1 MAVKP
6 KSGAPK
12 TGARAR
18 SIHPEAGPL
27 SVLTLRRP
35 CAHGGYGWMRYLPDA
50 RDSLYA
56 APHDKFAKGLPATV
70 DLSPQCPPVYDQVE
84 LGSCTANGI
93 AAAVEFDQ
101 RKQGNKEF
109 VPSRPFIY

>member
-1 MAVKP
+1 
-6 KSGAPK
+6 
-12 TGARAR
+12 
-18 SIHPEAGPL
+18 
-27 SVLTLRRP
+27 
-35 CAHGGYGWMRYLPDA
+35 MRDLPDA
-50 RDSLYA
+50 RDYLYA
-56 APHDKFAKGLPATV
+56 APLDKFAKGLPATV